1 MNITEANRC
10 LLCRNARCQAAC
22 PINTDIPKV
31 ISLYKEEKF
40 DEAKEILFENNPF
53 SSVCSLVCDWNSQC
67 KGHCIKG
74 IKGEPIEFY
83 KIEQELSLDY
93 LDKLHFNKPEP
104 NGKRIAVVGGG
115 PAGLTV
121 AIILAQKG
129 YQITLF
135 DENPRVG
142 GVLRYGIPDFR
153 LDKGIVDKY
162 EILLKELGVI
172 IRPNTLIG
180 TVISLDQL
188 LKDGYDAIFVGT
200 GAGKPKELNIKGETM
215 GHVHYAIDY
224 LRSPET
230 YDFNSKVIVIG
241 GGNVAIDAART
252 AKRQGKDVTIYYRKT
267 FENMPANKHEVDDA
281 IKEGVKFEMFK
292 APVEFVDDGVVF
304 QDTENY
310 TDDSGKTQ
318 TRIIESTDKVVK
330 CDAAI
335 IAVSQTTK
343 KNLVSSSNIELN
355 KWGLLVTDSK
365 GETSMKGVFGSG
377 DVVSG
382 AKTVVHA
389 IAMAKQIAYNMDLYC
404 RGLLEDE

>member
-22 PINTDIPKV
+22 PINTDIPKI

-40 DEAKEILFENNPF
+40 DEAKELLFENNPF

-318 TRIIESTDKVVK
+318 TRIIEGTDKVVK